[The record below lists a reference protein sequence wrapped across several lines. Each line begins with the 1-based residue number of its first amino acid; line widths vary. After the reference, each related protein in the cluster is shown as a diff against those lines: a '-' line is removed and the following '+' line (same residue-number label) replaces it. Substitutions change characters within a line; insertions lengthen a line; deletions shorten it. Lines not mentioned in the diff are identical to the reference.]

1 MNEMNIEILLGQL
14 EETIRV
20 GKKPFMG
27 GGKIIDDMSALK
39 IIDNIRQALPNS
51 IAEARV
57 IIQEKDEILNDA
69 RANAEDIL
77 VGAER
82 EANRILNESEIIKQ
96 AQSQAVQI
104 VDDATNYATNI
115 VDQSYRQIAEVMN
128 NTEYYLR
135 QTLDDVTASKQDL
148 IKTMNTPQKR

>member
-1 MNEMNIEILLGQL
+1 MNEMNIEVLLAQL
-14 EETIRV
+14 EEMIRV

-27 GGKIIDDMSALK
+27 SGKIIDDMAALK
-39 IIDNIRQALPNS
+39 LVDNIRQALPNS

-77 VGAER
+77 VSAER

-96 AQSQAVQI
+96 AQSQAIKI
-104 VDDATNYATNI
+104 VDDATNYANNI

>member
-1 MNEMNIEILLGQL
+1 MNEMNIEVLLAQL
-14 EETIRV
+14 EEMIRV

-27 GGKIIDDMSALK
+27 SGKIIDDMAALK
-39 IIDNIRQALPNS
+39 LVDNIRQSLPNS

-77 VGAER
+77 VSAER

-96 AQSQAVQI
+96 AQSQAIKI
-104 VDDATNYATNI
+104 VDDATNYANNI

>member
-1 MNEMNIEILLGQL
+1 MNEMNIEVLLAQL
-14 EETIRV
+14 YEMIRV

-27 GGKIIDDMSALK
+27 SGKIIDDMAALK
-39 IIDNIRQALPNS
+39 LVDNIRQALPNS

-77 VGAER
+77 VSAER

-96 AQSQAVQI
+96 AQSQAIKI
-104 VDDATNYATNI
+104 VDDATNYANNI